1 MTTTSG
7 TTTGVATTT
16 ELFLACADTAADLI
30 ASPAVSSSWDEPSA
44 LEGYTVAGL
53 AGHLA
58 RAVLVVERY
67 LDAAGDGSEAP
78 SGPDDLLD
86 ASGYFAAVLGDHDP
100 LDSELHRGV
109 RDRGS
114 ETAADGPAALAGTVR
129 AATER
134 LRADLDEDALRRPI
148 AVFGGSWMS
157 LEGYLGTRLVELV
170 VHLDDLAVS
179 VDATPQIAED
189 ACRVVAGILAETA
202 ARRQGGVTAVR
213 ALARRERHPD
223 ALRAL

>member
-1 MTTTSG
+1 MTSTTVTTT
-7 TTTGVATTT
+7 TAQ
-16 ELFLACADTAADLI
+16 LFLTCADAAADLI
-30 ASPAVSSSWDEPSA
+30 ASPAVASSWDQPSA

-67 LDAAGDGSEAP
+67 LDADAADDGPVAP
-78 SGPDDLLD
+78 SDDADLLD

-109 RDRGS
+109 RDRGT
-114 ETAADGPAALAGTVR
+114 ETAADGPTALAATVR
-129 AATER
+129 AATDR
-134 LRADLDEDALRRPI
+134 LRDDLDDATLQRPI
-148 AVFGGSWMS
+148 AVFGGSWMR
-157 LEGYLGTRLVELV
+157 LDRYLGTRLVELV
-170 VHLDDLAVS
+170 VHIDDLAVS
-179 VDATPQIAED
+179 VDATPDIDED
-189 ACRVVAGILAETA
+189 ACRVVAGVLAETA

>member
-1 MTTTSG
+1 MRTTTV
-7 TTTGVATTT
+7 TTTTAQ
-16 ELFLACADTAADLI
+16 LFLSCAHAAADLI
-30 ASPAVSSSWDEPSA
+30 ASPEVAGSWEEPSA

-67 LDAAGDGSEAP
+67 LDAADDGSGAP
-78 SGPDDLLD
+78 SDAADLID

-109 RDRGS
+109 RDRGT
-114 ETAADGPAALAGTVR
+114 ETAADGPAALAATVR
-129 AATER
+129 ATTER
-134 LRADLDEDALRRPI
+134 LRGWLDDATLQRPI
-148 AVFGGSWMS
+148 AVFGGSWMR
-157 LEGYLGTRLVELV
+157 LERYLGTRLVELV
-170 VHLDDLAVS
+170 VHIDDLAVS
-179 VDATPQIAED
+179 VDATPDIDED